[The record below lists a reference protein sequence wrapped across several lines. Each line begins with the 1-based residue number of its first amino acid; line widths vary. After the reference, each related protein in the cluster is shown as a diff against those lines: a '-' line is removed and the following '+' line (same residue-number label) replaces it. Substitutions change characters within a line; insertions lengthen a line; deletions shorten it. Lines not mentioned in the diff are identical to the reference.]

1 MIFWIRRLLLLL
13 VVLAL
18 LGALAIY
25 GILSLSLPKVDGE
38 VTSSELSDHARVERD
53 IQGIPTITADNR
65 LDVAFATGYTHAQD
79 RFFQMDLNRRN
90 SAGELSALVGEM
102 ALEHDKKVRIHRFR
116 NVADRVI
123 AQMSGEEL
131 ELLDA
136 YTAGVN
142 KGLNDLGYKPFE
154 YVLLR
159 QEPKPWAPE
168 DTFLTVFSMYLDLT
182 SRQAKR
188 DKAKGF
194 LADVAGKDVAEFLSP
209 IATRWDAPLKEI
221 YLPEPAIP
229 GADKVNLREVAPDKY
244 ANLSG
249 AYIPEKF
256 IGSNNFAVSG
266 KLTEHG
272 GAIVEDDMHL
282 SLRVPTIWYRAQF
295 VYQDDGLERRVNGV
309 TLPGTPYIVVGTNG
323 SVAWAFTNS
332 NGDWVDWVNLEL
344 TDDGRYMTPRGP
356 KNFEIHESVIEV
368 KGQKPVIEKQ
378 RFSIWGPVFESEYDG
393 SLKALRWT
401 AHNPEATNGN
411 LYMLEKADTI
421 YEAVNV
427 ANISGIPPQNFTVGD
442 SAGRV
447 GWSIMGRIPNR
458 IDLDTTYPLTWQQA
472 VENWNGWLPVD
483 NYPMVLNPE
492 RERIWTAN
500 ARVASE
506 ENYQKMGNGGY
517 SAGPRAMQIRD
528 KLLAR
533 DQFTEQDL
541 LEIAADNDAVY
552 IAAWRAVAL
561 KAIKEKGSQASDG
574 QKEFSRLLE
583 NWSGQALASD
593 AGYRMGREFQ
603 DAMKEKVLRQLGRYF
618 LVKANKTD
626 GAVEDIWLQNLDRDE
641 SSVLRLLEQQPIHW
655 LSPEY
660 DSWNQ
665 LILETIDEVVADLG
679 GADTLSERTWGERN
693 TAKIEHPL
701 ARAIPVIGQW
711 LNMPAVPL
719 NGDGW
724 IPNAQRASSGVSERM
739 VVSPGREEQGILHIP
754 GGQSGNPV
762 SPFYRSD
769 FDNWLE
775 VRANSLLPGET
786 VHTLTLKAE

>member
-1 MIFWIRRLLLLL
+1 MVIWIRRLLLLF

-38 VTSSELSDHARVERD
+38 VVSSKLSGNATVERD
-53 IQGIPTITADNR
+53 AQGIPTIKADSR

-90 SAGELSALVGEM
+90 SAGELAALVGEL

-116 NVADRVI
+116 DVAATVI
-123 AQMSGEEL
+123 EQMPESERALL
-131 ELLDA
+131 EA
-136 YTAGVN
+136 YTAGAN
-142 KGLNDLGYKPFE
+142 QGLNEMGYKPFE
-154 YVLLR
+154 YVLLGL
-159 QEPKPWAPE
+159 EPQPWKPE

-182 SRQAKR
+182 SRQAGM

-194 LADVAGKDVAEFLSP
+194 LADIAGREVTEFLSP
-209 IATRWDAPLKEI
+209 VSTRWDAPLRDI
-221 YLPEPAIP
+221 YFPEPAIP
-229 GADKVNLREVAPDKY
+229 GADQVNLRAFASEQY
-244 ANLSG
+244 AALG
-249 AYIPEKF
+249 GVYVPEKF

-282 SLRVPTIWYRAQF
+282 GLRVPTIWYRAQF
-295 VYQDDGLERRVNGV
+295 VYQDGGQERRVNGV
-309 TLPGTPYIVVGTNG
+309 TLPGTPFVVVGTNG

-344 TDDGRYMTPRGP
+344 TEDGRYMTPEGP
-356 KNFEIHESVIEV
+356 KAFDIHKSVIEV
-368 KGQKPVIEKQ
+368 KGQEPVVEEL
-378 RFSIWGPVFESEYDG
+378 RFSIWGPVIESEYDG

-401 AHNPEATNGN
+401 AHDPEATNAN
-411 LYMLEKADTI
+411 LYMMEMADTI

-427 ANISGIPPQNFTVGD
+427 ANISGVPPQNFTVGD

-472 VENWNGWLPVD
+472 VGNWAGWLPVD
-483 NYPMVLNPE
+483 NYPMVLNPV

-517 SAGPRAMQIRD
+517 ATGPRALQIRD
-528 KLLAR
+528 NLLAKE
-533 DQFTEQDL
+533 QFTEKDL

-561 KAIKEKGSQASDG
+561 KAIQNNGSQANDG
-574 QKEFSRLLE
+574 QKEFARMLD

-618 LVKANKTD
+618 LLKADRTD
-626 GAVEDIWLQNLDRDE
+626 KGIEDIWLQNLSREE
-641 SSVLRLLEQQPIHW
+641 SSVLRLLEQQPMNW

-660 DSWNQ
+660 DNWNQ
-665 LILETIDEVVADLG
+665 LILETVDEVVADLG
-679 GADTLSERTWGERN
+679 GAETLAQRTWGERN

-701 ARAIPVIGQW
+701 AKAIPVVGQW

-724 IPNAQRASSGVSERM
+724 IPNAQRASSGVSQRM
-739 VVSPGREEQGILHIP
+739 VVSPGREEDGILHIP
-754 GGQSGNPV
+754 GGQSGNPT

-769 FDNWLE
+769 FDNWLH
-775 VRANSLLPGET
+775 VRANPLLPGDT